1 MKNYELML
9 IVNPNTSEDDRITA
23 LNSVKGLIEQSSW
36 KIVKEDIWWE
46 KKMAYKI
53 NNSPKWFYVLYTIEL
68 DGKEIKNITKEVNLN
83 KNVWRHMFVLKD

>member
-9 IVNPNTSEDDRITA
+9 IVNPGTSEDDRTTA
-23 LNSVKGLIEQSSW
+23 LNNVKALIEKSSW

-53 NNSPKWFYVLYTIEL
+53 NNSQVWFYALYTLEL
-68 DGKEIKNITKEVNLN
+68 DGKEIKNTSYRKN
-83 KNVWRHMFVLKD
+83 KTNYRIQKLSKY